1 MILACEKE
9 STSKLL
15 EKGKYSEKIYKIDT
29 NVAVGVGGLAADA
42 NLLIEYAREFSQNY
56 YFKYKSFTPVEN
68 VVRYISD
75 VKQVKTQF
83 GSTRPYG
90 AGFLFAGWDR
100 IHGYQL
106 YNTEPSGVYNTWK
119 AHAIGLNYQN
129 AQSSLKQFYDENLTL
144 EDGLKLTIK
153 VLKKTLDKNKMA
165 GENIDIFVL
174 ENVNGD
180 LNQRFLQDK
189 EIDRHL
195 KIVEQE
201 EADEK
206 LKADKT
212 KGGDI
217 FM

>member
-1 MILACEKE
+1 VILACEKE